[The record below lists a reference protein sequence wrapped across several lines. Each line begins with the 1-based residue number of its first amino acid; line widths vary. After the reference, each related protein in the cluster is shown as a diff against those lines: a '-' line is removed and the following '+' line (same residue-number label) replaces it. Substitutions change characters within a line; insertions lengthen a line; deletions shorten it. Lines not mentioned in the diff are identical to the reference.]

1 MKLKNI
7 KSNTIVKQIIGDQD
21 EAPMHDIYLNKTLTQ
36 ENRKLLKELKGKAKK
51 LKDRHQVIL

>member
-1 MKLKNI
+1 MEL
-7 KSNTIVKQIIGDQD
+7 NTIVKQIIGDQD

>member
-21 EAPMHDIYLNKTLTQ
+21 EAPMHDIYLNEILTQ
-36 ENRKLLKELKGKAKK
+36 ENHKLLKESKG
-51 LKDRHQVIL
+51 IL